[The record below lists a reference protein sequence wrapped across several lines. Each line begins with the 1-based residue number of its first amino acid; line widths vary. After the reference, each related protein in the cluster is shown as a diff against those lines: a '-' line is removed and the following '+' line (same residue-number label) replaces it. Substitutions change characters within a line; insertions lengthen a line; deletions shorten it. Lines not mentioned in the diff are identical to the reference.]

1 VGQVSTDGA
10 ESKRENVKTGARILL
25 ILIAGVGG
33 LNLAQAQP
41 LPIRMGYSV
50 LGSAISP
57 VWMAKELG
65 LFERHGVYSGPVYM
79 AQTVA
84 YRAMLAGETDVTGGG
99 GIAPIQARL
108 GGADTIVLL
117 TYINGFGFSLMARPP
132 IQQPGDLKGKLI
144 GVTRFGTPTDLAAQ
158 IALKRWKLIPG
169 KDVAIIQLGGDP
181 ERFAALKAGTVQAT
195 ILGPPF
201 STELKRLGM
210 IELLD
215 FSQTD
220 IDFTGLGL
228 TSTARYVN
236 AHGEATRRVVRAF
249 VEVIW
254 AFKANRESALRAME
268 KFTRLAD
275 RKLLEDAYESNR
287 KVFRLMP
294 RTTEGGIRNILDALA
309 DQNPRARGAN
319 PQDFYTNRF
328 VDELEKTGFMRE
340 LAVRYPAALR

>member
-1 VGQVSTDGA
+1 MPKA
-10 ESKRENVKTGARILL
+10 FWNVLLL
-25 ILIAGVGG
+25 IVASCGIA
-33 LNLAQAQP
+33 AAQP
-41 LPIRMGYSV
+41 VPVRIGYSI
-50 LGSAISP
+50 LGSAIAP
-57 VWMAKELG
+57 VWLAKELG
-65 LFERHGVYSGPVYM
+65 LFERHRVYSGPIYM

-84 YRAMLAGETDVTGGG
+84 YRAMLAGETDFTAGG
-99 GIAPIQARL
+99 GILPVQARL
-108 GGADTIVLL
+108 SGADTIVLL

-132 IQQPGDLKGKLI
+132 IQQPSDLKGKLI
-144 GVTRFGTPTDLAAQ
+144 GVTRFGAPTDLAAQ

-201 STELKRLGM
+201 SGELKRLGM

-236 AHGEATRRVVRAF
+236 AHSEATRRVVRAF
-249 VEVIW
+249 VEAIW
-254 AFKANRESALRAME
+254 AFKANRESAFRAME
-268 KFTRLAD
+268 KYTRLTD
-275 RKLLEDAYESNR
+275 RKLLEESYESNR
-287 KVFRLMP
+287 KVFRLVP
-294 RTTEGGIRNILDALA
+294 RTTEGGVRNILDALA

-328 VDELEKTGFMRE
+328 IDELEQTGFMRE
-340 LAVRYPAALR
+340 LAARYPAALR

>member
-1 VGQVSTDGA
+1 MKKLLA
-10 ESKRENVKTGARILL
+10 ILF
-25 ILIAGVGG
+25 ILIAATGG
-33 LNLAQAQP
+33 IAGAQP
-41 LPIRMGYSV
+41 LPVRVGYTI
-50 LGSAISP
+50 LASAIAP
-57 VWMAKELG
+57 VWLAKELG
-65 LFERHGVYSGPVYM
+65 LFERHGLHSGPIYM

-84 YRAMLAGETDVTGGG
+84 YRAMLAGETDFTGGG

-108 GGADTIVLL
+108 SGADTIVLL
-117 TYINGFGFSLMARPP
+117 TYISGFGFSVMARPP
-132 IQQPGDLKGKLI
+132 IQQPSDLKGKLF
-144 GVTRFGTPTDLAAQ
+144 GVTRFGTPTDFAAQ

-210 IELLD
+210 VELLD

-236 AHGEATRRVVRAF
+236 AHGEATRGVVRAC
-249 VEVIW
+249 VEAIW
-254 AFKANRESALRAME
+254 AFKADREAALRAIE
-268 KFTRLAD
+268 KYTRLTD
-275 RKLLEDAYESNR
+275 RKLLEESYESNR
-287 KVFRLMP
+287 KVFRLAP
-294 RTTEGGIRNILDALA
+294 RTTEAGVRNILDALA
-309 DQNPRARGAN
+309 DQNPRARGAS

-328 VDELEKTGFMRE
+328 VDELEQTGFMRE
-340 LAVRYPAALR
+340 LAARYPGALR

>member
-1 VGQVSTDGA
+1 MNSITIVLV
-10 ESKRENVKTGARILL
+10 
-25 ILIAGVGG
+25 LIAMGIG
-33 LNLAQAQP
+33 ASRSAAQP
-41 LPIRMGYSV
+41 LPIRMGYSI
-50 LGSAISP
+50 LGSAMSP

-65 LFERHGVYSGPVYM
+65 LFERHGLHSGPIYM
-79 AQTVA
+79 TQTIA
-84 YRAMLAGETDVTGGG
+84 YRAMLAGETDFTGGG

-108 GGADTIVLL
+108 SGADTIVLL
-117 TYINGFGFSLMARPP
+117 TYINGFGFSIMARPP
-132 IQQPGDLKGKLI
+132 IQQPSDLKGKLF

-158 IALKRWKLIPG
+158 IALKRWKLMPG

-210 IELLD
+210 VELLD

-228 TSTARYVN
+228 TSTLRYVN

-249 VEVIW
+249 VEPIW
-254 AFKANRESALRAME
+254 AFKDNRESALRAME
-268 KFTRLAD
+268 KYTRLMD
-275 RKLLEDAYESNR
+275 RKLLEESYESNR
-287 KVFRLMP
+287 KVFRLVP
-294 RTTEGGIRNILDALA
+294 RTTELGVRNILGALA

-328 VDELEKTGFMRE
+328 VDELEQAGFMRE